1 MYPISFKLGSF
12 GPDVELNK
20 RILGHLLEALTA
32 IDVDILK
39 KNPALP
45 GLYESGVRYRR
56 EPVGQEDWDDIV
68 ELYRIGYGD
77 CEDLSA
83 ARAAELRVRHGIAA
97 RPYVKGPKRLDNG
110 LMLYHVQ
117 VQLPDGRILDP
128 SVKLGM
134 GSRPVSPAYTYTIAQ
149 TRGIGV

>member
-12 GPDVELNK
+12 GPNTRLNR
-20 RILGHLLEALTA
+20 RILTHLLEALTA

-39 KNPALP
+39 VSPDLP
-45 GLYESGVRYRR
+45 NLYESGVRYRR
-56 EPVGQEDWDDIV
+56 EPVGQEDWDDTV

-83 ARAAELRVRHGIAA
+83 TRAAELRVRHGIAA
-97 RPYVKGPKRLDNG
+97 RPIVKGPKRLPNG
-110 LMLYHVQ
+110 LMLYHIQ
-117 VQLPDGRILDP
+117 VQLPDGSIEDP

-149 TRGIGV
+149 MRGIGV